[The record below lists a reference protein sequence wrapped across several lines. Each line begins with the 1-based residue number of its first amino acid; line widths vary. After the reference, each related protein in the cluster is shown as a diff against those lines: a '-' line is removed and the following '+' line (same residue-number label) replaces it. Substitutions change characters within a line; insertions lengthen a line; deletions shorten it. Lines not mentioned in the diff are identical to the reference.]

1 MVRRPR
7 VWHAKLLAPVEEQ
20 ATAGLLAAVLATVAE
35 GVTMAVRAPD
45 AAAGDLARAAAAL
58 LALHLPLGWLLGLAV
73 GLVVALVRDT
83 WWLGWLRR
91 GLVGLLSPRR
101 RPDAFAAVLSLAAGA
116 LAFLYGAHRAL
127 AFFETHFH
135 AAALIHAAS
144 VASLPFVLLGAIV
157 AAAGV
162 FAVTRRVAPW
172 LGPFA
177 SSLSALG
184 LLTGGV
190 GALALRFGP
199 RLAQWTQGLDP
210 LPYLWPLGV
219 GGVYLVAAALVR
231 RLSPAWHR
239 ASWWLAA
246 ASLLALGWT
255 GETYGRRQRVRHLVE
270 GASAQGARLVRLYA
284 ELTDRDG
291 DGFPAGFGGRDC
303 DDGDPSVHPGAN
315 DPPGDGI
322 DSDCFEGDG
331 SPTLADL
338 EGDGHYGR
346 PPASLRRRNLLLIT
360 IDALRPDH
368 LGTYGYERD
377 TSPAIDAFAE
387 DAVVFETVVAPSSRS
402 VRSIPS
408 MFMGVY
414 PSQIAYGSEY
424 LYPGVRPEN
433 DLLAEVAK
441 RSGYGTRACI
451 GTDYFHRVRDFFQGF
466 DEVEQPR
473 DPARDFPVDCALRS
487 LERLEGEGRPFFLW
501 VHLFNVHLPY
511 LPDGVPSRFGDRPM
525 DHYDT
530 EITLADR
537 EVRRMLQALDARGL
551 SGRTLVVLASD
562 HGEAFMEHGYLG
574 HSRTLFEEEVR
585 SVLMVRGPGLAPRR
599 VPAVVSLMDVAP
611 TVRNLLDLP
620 GRPRIPGRS
629 LVPLMLG
636 EEDGWPERP
645 VFMELL
651 PDGLFPYD
659 QKAVRLG
666 RWKLIW
672 WLRDGRLR
680 LSDLQADPHETRD
693 VADDYP
699 EQTQRLGVLLR
710 SWMAGHRATNRR
722 ESVVAQHLRT
732 RVPAMQHRVDA
743 RYPGF
748 TFLGYDLPV
757 TEVRRNQTLPMTFY
771 YRVDHR
777 IEDDLFFF
785 VDLVGPGG
793 LRFHDFHAHHYPL
806 NGAFRTDE
814 WEPGQ
819 IIVDPVEI
827 YVPRDVP
834 LGTFRVDFSVLDSE
848 RRPLPFGDEGRR
860 SMTLGEVEVRAAQ
873 EPEPASMERAGSRR
887 GRQEPRT
894 PQAPAS
900 RQGPASRREPASR
913 QAPASRRDPA
923 SRQEPL

>member
-7 VWHAKLLAPVEEQ
+7 VWHVKLLAPLEEQ
-20 ATAGLLAAVLATVAE
+20 ATAGLLAALLVSVAE
-35 GVTMAVRAPD
+35 LVTMVVRAPD
-45 AAAGDLARAAAAL
+45 AAVADLARAAGVL
-58 LALHLPLGWLLGLAV
+58 LALQLPLGWLV
-73 GLVVALVRDT
+73 GLVVGVLVALVRDT
-83 WWLGWLRR
+83 WWLGWVRT
-91 GLVGLLSPRR
+91 GVAGLLSPRR
-101 RPDAFAAVLSLAAGA
+101 RPEAFAGLLSLAAGLGA
-116 LAFLYGAHRAL
+116 ALYGAHRAL
-127 AFFETHFH
+127 SFFSTHFH
-135 AAALIHAAS
+135 AEALIHAAS
-144 VASLPFVLLGAIV
+144 VLSLPFVVFGAALV
-157 AAAGV
+157 AAAV
-162 FAVTRRVAPW
+162 FAVLRRVAPL
-172 LGPFA
+172 LGPLA
-177 SSLSALG
+177 SSL
-184 LLTGGV
+184 
-190 GALALRFGP
+190 GALALMVGAAGATAVRFAP

-210 LPYLWPLGV
+210 LPYLWPLGAGV
-219 GGVYLVAAALVR
+219 VYLVAVIVVR
-231 RLSPAWHR
+231 RAPPSWHR
-239 ASWWLAA
+239 LSWWLAA
-246 ASLLALGWT
+246 ASLIALGWT
-255 GETYGRRQRVRHLVE
+255 GEAYGRRQRVRHLVE
-270 GASAQGARLVRLYA
+270 GASAQGTRLVRLYA
-284 ELTDRDG
+284 RLTDRDG
-291 DGFPAGFGGRDC
+291 DGHPAGFGGRDC
-303 DDGDPSVHPGAN
+303 DDSDPTVHPGAN
-315 DPPGDGI
+315 DPPGDGV

-346 PPASLRRRNLLLIT
+346 APASLRRRNVLLLT

-368 LGTYGYERD
+368 LGALGYERD
-377 TSPAIDAFAE
+377 TSPSIDAFAE

-414 PSQIAYGSEY
+414 PSQIAYGGEY

-441 RSGYGTRACI
+441 RSGYTTQACI

-473 DPARDFPVDCALRS
+473 DPPREFPVDCAVRALD
-487 LERLEGEGRPFFLW
+487 RLEGERRPFFLW

-511 LPDGVPSRFGDRPM
+511 LPDGVPSRFGDQPM

-537 EVRRMLQALDARGL
+537 EVRRMLEALEARGL
-551 SGRTLVVLASD
+551 AGSTLVVLASD
-562 HGEAFMEHGYLG
+562 HGEAFGEHGHLG

-585 SVLMVRGPGLAPRR
+585 AVLMVRGPGLAPRR

-672 WLRDGRLR
+672 WVRDGTLR
-680 LSDLQADPHETRD
+680 LSDLENDPHETRD

-699 EQTQRLGVLLR
+699 EQTERLSVLIR
-710 SWMAGHRATNRR
+710 SWMAGHRSTNRR
-722 ESVVAQHLRT
+722 ADVVAQHLLT

-757 TEVRRNQTLPMTFY
+757 TEVRRNETLPMTFY
-771 YRVDHR
+771 YRVDRR
-777 IEDDLFFF
+777 IDDDLFFF

-806 NGAFRTDE
+806 NGAYRTDE

-819 IIVDPVEI
+819 IIADPVEI

-834 LGTFRVDFSVLDSE
+834 LGTFRVDFSVLDSQ
-848 RRPLPFGDEGRR
+848 RRPLPFGDQGQR
-860 SMTLGEVEVRAAQ
+860 SMTLGEVVVRAQ
-873 EPEPASMERAGSRR
+873 AG
-887 GRQEPRT
+887 QP
-894 PQAPAS
+894 
-900 RQGPASRREPASR
+900 
-913 QAPASRRDPA
+913 
-923 SRQEPL
+923 